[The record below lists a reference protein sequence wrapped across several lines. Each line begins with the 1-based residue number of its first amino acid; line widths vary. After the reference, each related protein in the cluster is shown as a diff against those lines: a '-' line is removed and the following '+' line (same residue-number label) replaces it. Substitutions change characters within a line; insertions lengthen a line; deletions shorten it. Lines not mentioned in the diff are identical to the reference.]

1 MGDYGRDDDGH
12 GGLPSQDFKT
22 DGRDDGE
29 EGRQRVMVMGISGR
43 GTGGNRDLVDKG
55 VHAEATSKHCG
66 VCCR

>member
-1 MGDYGRDDDGH
+1 MSGNGNYDDDP
-12 GGLPSQDFKT
+12 GGLPLHDCKT

-29 EGRQRVMVMGISGR
+29 EGRQRVMVVGISGR

-55 VHAEATSKHCG
+55 VHVAATGKNCG